1 MIIRLMLLLVMGVV
15 FSTVEGFGQIRT
27 KEGLNI
33 NLYSTGSKK
42 PLKIVGTNE
51 EYYCI
56 TGGSLLDKIV
66 ISGKKES
73 YNDTELEITIFKNNE
88 DGEKE
93 ILLSKYF
100 YGLFFNSKNKSY
112 TLPIFPWIDDI
123 GSYKVIIE
131 SGSSILLDMVYEVG
145 YPDGE
150 QG

>member
-1 MIIRLMLLLVMGVV
+1 MIIRLILLLVVGVV
-15 FSTVEGFGQIRT
+15 FSTVDGFGQIRT

-33 NLYSTGSKK
+33 NLYSKGSKK
-42 PLKIVGTNE
+42 PLEFGTNE
-51 EYYCI
+51 MYYCI
-56 TGGSLLDKIV
+56 PGGGLLDKIV

-73 YNDTELEITIFKNNE
+73 YNGTELEITIFKNNE

-100 YGLFFNSKNKSY
+100 YDVFFNGKNKSY
-112 TLPIFPWIDDI
+112 TLPIFPWIDEI